1 MAFAEGA
8 WYLLNSR
15 EPADTSGLREGLSSF
30 TASLGM
36 GLHDWDREGEKG
48 FFRIAPGFCT
58 TPTSTA
64 MKQHF
69 ENISEPREAE
79 KFLPSSME
87 FVSSLGGTPLC
98 MVSEVPIF
106 LVAPTPA
113 ANPIRGAHF
122 IEVMKRLPEACSSFE
137 DGRQEELDA
146 IKDDFGLTPVNEL
159 TAMKL
164 QLAMIFLGS
173 GLLKMEELG

>member
-1 MAFAEGA
+1 
-8 WYLLNSR
+8 
-15 EPADTSGLREGLSSF
+15 
-30 TASLGM
+30 M
-36 GLHDWDREGEKG
+36 GLHDWDRKGEKG

-69 ENISEPREAE
+69 ENLSEPREAE

-87 FVSSLGGTPLC
+87 FVSSLGDAPLC
-98 MVSEVPIF
+98 MVSEIPLF

-122 IEVMKRLPEACSSFE
+122 IDVMKRLPEACSSFE
-137 DGRQEELDA
+137 DGRQEQLEA

-159 TAMKL
+159 AAMKL

-173 GLLKMEELG
+173 GLLKVEELG